1 MNTMV
6 GMQAS
11 LHTSM
16 RDIEADLT
24 MKDESEPLSTGDIM
38 KNNDDAFGDSD
49 EFGESDPGEN
59 RGSPPSSNSNQRR
72 AARLDDADE
81 FGEGEVA
88 RVSGAIAS
96 SGEFA
101 EVFDHLNA
109 DNERAQA
116 LKQQNL
122 YFRET
127 VQSSTT
133 PVKSAAPNP
142 FGRR

>member
-1 MNTMV
+1 
-6 GMQAS
+6 
-11 LHTSM
+11 
-16 RDIEADLT
+16 
-24 MKDESEPLSTGDIM
+24 MKNESEPLCSTEDIM
-38 KNNDDAFGDSD
+38 NNDDAFGDSD
-49 EFGESDPGEN
+49 EFGESDPGEQL
-59 RGSPPSSNSNQRR
+59 GSPPSSNSNQRR
-72 AARLDDADE
+72 AASLDDADE
-81 FGEGEVA
+81 FGGGEVA
-88 RVSGAIAS
+88 RAASGATAS

-122 YFRET
+122 YSRES
-127 VQSSTT
+127 VQSSTA